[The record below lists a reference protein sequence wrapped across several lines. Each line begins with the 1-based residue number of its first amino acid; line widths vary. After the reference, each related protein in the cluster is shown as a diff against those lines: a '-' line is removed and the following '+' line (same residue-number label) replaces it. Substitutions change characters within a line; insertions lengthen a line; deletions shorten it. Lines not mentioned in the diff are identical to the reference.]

1 MVLFVIGIHF
11 SFSLIKN
18 NLKRDYDKLI
28 SKENVENIKNKIRE
42 ELKDGV
48 EKEVL
53 INSEDAMLLKQFLKK
68 LKKTFINKIRF
79 LISALD
85 FI

>member
-1 MVLFVIGIHF
+1 MKLFFYKSVLVLVLFIIGIHF

-53 INSEDAMLLKQFLKK
+53 INSEDAMLLKQF
-68 LKKTFINKIRF
+68 FEKIKED
-79 LISALD
+79 IYK
-85 FI
+85 

>member
-1 MVLFVIGIHF
+1 MKLFFYKSVLVLVLFVIGIHF

-53 INSEDAMLLKQFLKK
+53 INSEDAMLLKQFFEKIKK
-68 LKKTFINKIRF
+68 DIYK
-79 LISALD
+79 
-85 FI
+85 

>member
-1 MVLFVIGIHF
+1 MKLFFYKSVLVLVLFVIGVHF
-11 SFSLIKN
+11 SFFLIKD

-53 INSEDAMLLKQFLKK
+53 INPEDAILLKKFFEK
-68 LKKTFINKIRF
+68 INKDIYK
-79 LISALD
+79 
-85 FI
+85 

>member
-1 MVLFVIGIHF
+1 MKLFFYKSVLVLVLFVIGIHF

-53 INSEDAMLLKQFLKK
+53 INSEDAMLLKQF
-68 LKKTFINKIRF
+68 FEKIKED
-79 LISALD
+79 IYK
-85 FI
+85 